1 MGASAIA
8 QGLPRSR
15 RPPPRH
21 LGADRRAARAAL
33 LARGALARARR
44 SWVDGRLAAAAA
56 CRPSPHQRAIL
67 FVLAVTKG
75 DGRRRPLPAFDARG
89 QGTSPVRREAGAGC
103 RRRVLCACVGARS
116 GAGGHRRAAAAAR
129 RRPRRAETGSRFRF
143 SSSRT
148 PMNKN
153 YSCPPGGAGRNTRQ
167 NPYGERAPTTP
178 RPRPPTTS
186 RPGIDRVLK
195 LRRRQRRRRHCPPPH
210 PPAPP
215 RRASRPCRVHRIQP
229 HSRRPRPSIAPQVA
243 GRRRRCRHR
252 RPNAKAAPVHGER
265 RAGRRPKLAKDLS
278 LRRAAA
284 RRPAVIRSPRGPA
297 RGQSTAWQP
306 ALCSCRYLRSRRR
319 SCRSS
324 FRRSR
329 RRDTDHVIL

>member
-67 FVLAVTKG
+67 LVLAVTKG

-89 QGTSPVRREAGAGC
+89 QGTSAVRREAGACC

-215 RRASRPCRVHRIQP
+215 PPRVTTMPSPSDPAPFPPPQAQHRTTRRRPPPPLPPPPSHRK
-229 HSRRPRPSIAPQVA
+229 SRPRP
-243 GRRRRCRHR
+243 
-252 RPNAKAAPVHGER
+252 
-265 RAGRRPKLAKDLS
+265 
-278 LRRAAA
+278 
-284 RRPAVIRSPRGPA
+284 RRPAGRVGIVMAADSSHWHTVRLGRRGRIRVVEWIRSVPFRAA
-297 RGQSTAWQP
+297 RSVNIVR
-306 ALCSCRYLRSRRR
+306 CY
-319 SCRSS
+319 
-324 FRRSR
+324 
-329 RRDTDHVIL
+329 